1 MYKGRK
7 YGIFQKTPKSSN
19 SYHKSVFYALDFW
32 IDATSAYIKLL
43 DMKIKT
49 VLKNIL
55 ICWIMLGTFGITGA
69 SSLVYAASG
78 NLNQKLKQTNK
89 QRYYFQQ
96 KKNQTDLKLRKERN
110 KLNNNQQKLEQARE
124 NLRTTTAHYNNLLSN
139 LSSMETQLNGAIAE
153 FRAIDAAMKER
164 IRQVYKHQRTGMF
177 ELILSARDVNTLM
190 DTFYFEKLVI
200 QDDYKRMQAVK
211 AKADEIAH
219 LKAQVENQRRMIE
232 ASIRDIN
239 NQRITI
245 QNSINENKS
254 MIERLKKDK
263 SYYERSEKEL
273 ARQSASIQS
282 MIASMTKKGSSG
294 STPVKVSSA
303 GFIYPIS
310 GPITSPFGWR
320 THPIFK
326 SRIFHSGID
335 IGGPNG
341 GAIKA
346 SNDGRVIYSGWYGG
360 YGKVV
365 ILDHGIINGKPITTL
380 YGHMSAIL
388 VSNGQNVKKGQ
399 QIGREGSTGYSTGPH
414 CHFEVR
420 VNGKPTNPLSYI

>member
-1 MYKGRK
+1 
-7 YGIFQKTPKSSN
+7 
-19 SYHKSVFYALDFW
+19 
-32 IDATSAYIKLL
+32 
-43 DMKIKT
+43 MKIKI

-55 ICWIMLGTFGITGA
+55 ICWILSGALGFLGV
-69 SSLVYAASG
+69 SQFVQAAPA
-78 NLNQKLKQTNK
+78 NLKQKLKQTNN

-96 KKNQTDLKLRKERN
+96 KKNQADLKLRKERN
-110 KLNNNQQKLEQARE
+110 KLNNNQQKLEKARE
-124 NLRTTTAHYNNLLSN
+124 DLRTTTARYNNLLSN

-190 DTFYFEKLVI
+190 DTFYFEKIVI
-200 QDDYKRMQAVK
+200 QEDYKRMQAVK
-211 AKADEIAH
+211 AKADEIAR
-219 LKAQVENQRRMIE
+219 LKAQVESQRRMVE

-245 QNSINENKS
+245 QNSIDENKS

-263 SYYERSEKEL
+263 SYYERTEKEL
-273 ARQSASIQS
+273 AKQSASIQN
-282 MIASMTKKGSSG
+282 MIASMTKNNSSG
-294 STPVKVSSA
+294 TSQVKVSST

-320 THPIFK
+320 IHPIFK

-335 IGGPNG
+335 IAGPNG

-365 ILDHGIINGKPITTL
+365 ILDHGVINGKPITTL

-388 VSNGQNVKKGQ
+388 VSNGQYVKKGQ
-399 QIGREGSTGYSTGPH
+399 QVGREGSTGYSTGPH